1 MKLVFAQYSSENW
14 ISQKSP
20 DGEIFS
26 ITEGSSSEGP
36 IYLPVYHSGKEEI
49 WLDEQKTLDEAKAAA
64 QDWEDKH
71 KQKE

>member
-1 MKLVFAQYSSENW
+1 MELVFEQYDSENW
-14 ISQKSP
+14 VSQISP

-26 ITEGSSSEGP
+26 ITKGSSSEGP

-64 QDWEDKH
+64 QAWEDNN